1 MKVALLGPG
10 IISIPPPG
18 WGAVEILIWDYYNAL
33 KYQGIQ
39 VNIIN
44 KIRKNSYEQSN
55 LNSVYCRELIDEIN
69 NGKYDFVHIH
79 YDCLFHIIPFL
90 SCKTIGFTSHYPY
103 INDKN
108 YHSQD
113 GFTNI
118 FDFMVSNKTSINFVL
133 AKKDYQYLL
142 EEGAIENKLYLL
154 ENGVSTEN
162 FEFSNNPMNK
172 SRTIYL
178 GKISDRKGQHKY
190 CKLENIDIV
199 GPGGNILLNWK
210 GEWTREDVYSKLS
223 QYGNLLLL
231 SKGEADPLVV
241 KEALMCGLGVVV
253 NESSAKNLSQE
264 KFITIINDNNMDDL
278 LMVQEAIEYN
288 RKISITMREEIR
300 KYAESKFGWNH
311 LIKKYLKIINNN

>member
-142 EEGAIENKLYLL
+142 EEGAIENKLYLDPTDMHDL
-154 ENGVSTEN
+154 HILLVYRKPEIKSFYTAKNEADLLDYWDRITNALIRIESNITEN
-162 FEFSNNPMNK
+162 DYTYYNTF
-172 SRTIYL
+172 
-178 GKISDRKGQHKY
+178 
-190 CKLENIDIV
+190 V
-199 GPGGNILLNWK
+199 GI
-210 GEWTREDVYSKLS
+210 
-223 QYGNLLLL
+223 
-231 SKGEADPLVV
+231 
-241 KEALMCGLGVVV
+241 
-253 NESSAKNLSQE
+253 
-264 KFITIINDNNMDDL
+264 
-278 LMVQEAIEYN
+278 
-288 RKISITMREEIR
+288 REEIM
-300 KYAESKFGWNH
+300 
-311 LIKKYLKIINNN
+311 KIHQSYGGKC